1 MSVSGVCV
9 CVYVDICEYIYIYI
23 YIHINIYTCIFS
35 YRSNDIKYRKFKMV
49 YACVYNARADLHGLT
64 EV

>member
-1 MSVSGVCV
+1 M
-9 CVYVDICEYIYIYI
+9 YIFI
-23 YIHINIYTCIFS
+23 